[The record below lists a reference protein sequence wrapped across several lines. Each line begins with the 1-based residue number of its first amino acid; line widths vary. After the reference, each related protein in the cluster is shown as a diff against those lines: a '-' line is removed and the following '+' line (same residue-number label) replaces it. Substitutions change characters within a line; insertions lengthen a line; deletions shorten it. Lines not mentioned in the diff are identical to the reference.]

1 MRRQL
6 PNRSLLVGVAA
17 VSVAALVGLGAS
29 AISPPNPP
37 RGSGAQLVAAPQG
50 SGGMDGMMG
59 PGDMGQAASPQV
71 TSARAVRGQIEAATH
86 GAHVT
91 SSARKITYL
100 TKQVSLVMVGAP
112 PGRPGMYWQ
121 ADGLVNPTIL
131 VPAKSTITVHFAD
144 GDPGTHHGW
153 ELTATPP
160 PYPRMAMMEAWPVV
174 PGGFAMPVPPPAGS
188 TWYGRTLKF
197 VAPPAGTYHYL
208 CPVPGHAQQGM
219 WGTLVVE

>member
-1 MRRQL
+1 MTRHFTHRR
-6 PNRSLLVGVAA
+6 LLVGATA
-17 VSVAALVGLGAS
+17 VIVAALGVALVPGLLARL
-29 AISPPNPP
+29 SPPTASRAQHVATP
-37 RGSGAQLVAAPQG
+37 RGSG
-50 SGGMDGMMG
+50 GMAGMMG
-59 PGDMGQAASPQV
+59 PGGMGTATSPQIM
-71 TSARAVRGQIEAATH
+71 SATAVRRQIEAATRDAH
-86 GAHVT
+86 GT
-91 SSARKITYL
+91 SSARQITYL
-100 TKQVSLVMVGAP
+100 AKQVSLVMVGAP

-121 ADGLVNPTIL
+121 ADGLL
-131 VPAKSTITVHFAD
+131 VPAESTITVHFAD